1 MKVQIYKVIIGKGSR
16 ATIIPHPS
24 VSSLVRSSGFVR
36 ADEFNSMLRYLQQE
50 FTRDY
55 GGIYAEEHEPWLN
68 DHLNAFIQA
77 ILTFNNTVVN
87 TYRSIESAIVDRSE
101 VKSEDLLEVKSEDL
115 LEVKLDTS
123 TVRLSFRS
131 TIQSVFSLSH
141 EDMISLRELIAPI
154 VNEACEE
161 LKAEWYQLGSSS
173 PEIISRHVHH
183 KINQDLRHVRAEHSN
198 LQLSRLFSRME
209 HNARQKLKN

>member
-1 MKVQIYKVIIGKGSR
+1 MKVHIYKVIIGKGSR

-77 ILTFNNTVVN
+77 ILTFNNTVAN
-87 TYRSIESAIVDRSE
+87 TYRLIESVIIAGSV
-101 VKSEDLLEVKSEDL
+101 VKSEDLFEVNIVGNSK
-115 LEVKLDTS
+115 VQ
-123 TVRLSFRS
+123 LSFKS
-131 TIQSVFSLSH
+131 TAQSIFSLSQ
-141 EDMISLRELIAPI
+141 DELVDLYRLLTPI
-154 VNEACEE
+154 VNHVWDEM
-161 LKAEWYQLGSSS
+161 KAEWYKNGFSS
-173 PEIISRHVHH
+173 PSILIRHLHH
-183 KINQDLRHVRAEHSN
+183 KINQNLRHAIESRTNPE
-198 LQLSRLFSRME
+198 LSRLFSRME

>member
-1 MKVQIYKVIIGKGSR
+1 MKVHIYKVNIGKGSR

-77 ILTFNNTVVN
+77 ILAFNNTVAN
-87 TYRSIESAIVDRSE
+87 TYRLIESAIIDVSE
-101 VKSEDLLEVKSEDL
+101 VKSEDLLEVN
-115 LEVKLDTS
+115 LDGS
-123 TVRLSFRS
+123 TVRLSFLT
-131 TIQSVFSLSH
+131 TIPETFSLTQQ
-141 EDMISLRELIAPI
+141 ELLDLYRLMSPI
-154 VNEACEE
+154 IKRACEE
-161 LKAEWYQLGSSS
+161 LKAEWYKRGSSS
-173 PEIISRHVHH
+173 SEIISRHVHH
-183 KINQDLRHVRAEHSN
+183 KINQDLRRIVGLRSN
-198 LQLSRLFSRME
+198 PELIRLFGKME
-209 HNARQKLKN
+209 ANVRQKLKN

>member
-1 MKVQIYKVIIGKGSR
+1 MKVHIYKVIIGKGSR

-77 ILTFNNTVVN
+77 ILTFNNAVAN
-87 TYRSIESAIVDRSE
+87 TYRLIESAIIER
-101 VKSEDLLEVKSEDL
+101 
-115 LEVKLDTS
+115 
-123 TVRLSFRS
+123 
-131 TIQSVFSLSH
+131 
-141 EDMISLRELIAPI
+141 
-154 VNEACEE
+154 ACEE
-161 LKAEWYQLGSSS
+161 LKAEWYKRGSSS
-173 PEIISRHVHH
+173 SEIISRHVHY
-183 KINQDLRHVRAEHSN
+183 KINQDLRRIIGLRSN
-198 LQLSRLFSRME
+198 PELIRLFGKME
-209 HNARQKLKN
+209 ANARQKLKN